1 MVPARDLAIG
11 CRLEPR
17 RAAMATK
24 PTEST
29 VGRSAAKGKGDTGK
43 LTLSKE
49 TIKDLQ
55 MLEKKRQRPN
65 LKTSASLE
73 YSVALSR

>member
-1 MVPARDLAIG
+1 
-11 CRLEPR
+11 
-17 RAAMATK
+17 MATK

-55 MLEKKRQRPN
+55 MLVKKAAAAQS
-65 LKTSASLE
+65 KDVC
-73 YSVALSR
+73 VA